1 MYGQKPPTLLSYV
14 PGTTMVQVVDMEL
27 RAREEIIEFLKWN
40 LPQAEERMKRF
51 VDTHCAEHHFTDWV

>member
-1 MYGQKPPTLLSYV
+1 
-14 PGTTMVQVVDMEL
+14 MVQVVAMEL

-51 VDTHCAEHHFTDWV
+51 VDTHCAEHHFTDWVYLKLQPHHQNMVAVQ